1 MNSKQSN
8 KSIPRSI
15 HDQSKHLETGTYT
28 NKLKKA
34 DPCEDWEDQDYD
46 SPINDSIASTANP
59 VSSTTNLLSSSLLP
73 SSSMTLHSKLANPI
87 ELENSMVWN
96 NANRNPQYVILPANA
111 SHSAVTANRP
121 LAQET
126 MFGKPKVTIL
136 KRPQGESK
144 TRSSTHSNSS
154 SSSNLSIGLR
164 EKAYSEARER
174 IFGSLSSTPD
184 EQPSASSSSRPIT
197 SSKSSALPQTSLD
210 SSSSVNLVGIQRQP
224 NGPISTDQKG
234 FNSRQK
240 IIPA

>member
-1 MNSKQSN
+1 MSYFQ
-8 KSIPRSI
+8 R
-15 HDQSKHLETGTYT
+15 
-28 NKLKKA
+28 
-34 DPCEDWEDQDYD
+34 
-46 SPINDSIASTANP
+46 
-59 VSSTTNLLSSSLLP
+59 
-73 SSSMTLHSKLANPI
+73 TLHIQQENPRPDHPPI
-87 ELENSMVWN
+87 
-96 NANRNPQYVILPANA
+96 P
-111 SHSAVTANRP
+111 SHPR
-121 LAQET
+121 L
-126 MFGKPKVTIL
+126 
-136 KRPQGESK
+136 
-144 TRSSTHSNSS
+144 
-154 SSSNLSIGLR
+154 NLSIGLR